1 MELNQWPTVYETVA
15 LPLSYTGNFKYW
27 IFHIDLVLWLKEFM
41 SKIDPELK
49 KKLLKESQ
57 SPFKGLRRIL
67 WIAFSGSAFLGLLIM
82 LSRIASGTELQ
93 LNNLLIQLGA
103 CLIFPTLLIIDRN
116 ED

>member
-1 MELNQWPTVYETVA
+1 
-15 LPLSYTGNFKYW
+15 
-27 IFHIDLVLWLKEFM
+27 M

-82 LSRIASGTELQ
+82 LSKVASGGELQ
-93 LNNLLIQLGA
+93 QNNILIQIVS
-103 CLIFPTLLIIDRN
+103 CIVFPTLLFFDRN
-116 ED
+116 KD